1 MKNFSELLDTDFVIE
16 IQTVVDGVIVKN
28 TVPLLK
34 PIKLEILG
42 SLTSIKID
50 SFDVMPYV
58 WHQNSIWYFEI
69 DQPFYQWRH
78 TITGQGWLLKPQ

>member
-1 MKNFSELLDTDFVIE
+1 MKNFSELLDTDFAIE

-34 PIKLEILG
+34 PIKLEIPG

-69 DQPFYQWRH
+69 YQPFYQWRH